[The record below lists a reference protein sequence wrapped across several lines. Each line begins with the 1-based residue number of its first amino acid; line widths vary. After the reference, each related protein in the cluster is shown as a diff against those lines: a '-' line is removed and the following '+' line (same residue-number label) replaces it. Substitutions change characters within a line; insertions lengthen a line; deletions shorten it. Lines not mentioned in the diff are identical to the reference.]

1 MTPEERIV
9 DAEQKILEQEKL
21 ITELYQAVI
30 NQQRMINDGVVRQN
44 ELQQQLTT
52 LSETLMLIANRK

>member
-1 MTPEERIV
+1 MAPEEKIS
-9 DAEQKILEQEKL
+9 DLEQKILEQEKL

-52 LSETLMLIANRK
+52 LSETIMLLANRK

>member
-1 MTPEERIV
+1 MTPEERIT
-9 DAEQKILEQEKL
+9 DLEQKILEQEKL

-52 LSETLMLIANRK
+52 LSETIMLMANRK